1 MAAVWLGNPVST
13 STYKN
18 GYFEAATPS
27 PGAANAV
34 FADGHA
40 ETCNA
45 ARLATVG
52 NFNLDL
58 GGWAP
63 THHGISDFFDDT
75 GKPLH

>member
-1 MAAVWLGNPVST
+1 MAAVWLGHPVST

-52 NFNLDL
+52 NYNPDPT
-58 GGWAP
+58 WAP
-63 THHGISDFFDDT
+63 TGHGISEFWDDT
-75 GKPLH
+75 GDYLH